1 MQNYTH
7 TQTQILRLMVYTQR
21 KNVRVCMYED
31 TVTHTN
37 IKGKIH
43 TYKEKSGDRREYTYI
58 CVDVNRIAHIHRF
71 QDQDTR
77 IQI

>member
-1 MQNYTH
+1 
-7 TQTQILRLMVYTQR
+7 
-21 KNVRVCMYED
+21 MYED

>member
-1 MQNYTH
+1 MCRCKQDYTH
-7 TQTQILRLMVYTQR
+7 TQTQILRLKWCILR
-21 KNVRVCMYED
+21 NKNVRICMYED

-58 CVDVNRIAHIHRF
+58 CVDVNRIAYIHRY
-71 QDQDTR
+71 
-77 IQI
+77 